1 MLFKRKDE
9 TDFHE
14 VILDTDS
21 ESYTLTKLE
30 EWMQYEVK
38 MNAFNDVGSS
48 PYSPIS
54 MERTRDAS
62 MYVYRGLCI
71 DANHYDFSVIVT
83 NFGPKLRCYG
93 QQSSCYGFP
102 IIVGPEPFS
111 I

>member
-71 DANHYDFSVIVT
+71 VHKTQNTTV
-83 NFGPKLRCYG
+83 
-93 QQSSCYGFP
+93 
-102 IIVGPEPFS
+102 
-111 I
+111 

>member
-38 MNAFNDVGSS
+38 MNAFNDVGWS

-62 MYVYRGLCI
+62 TYVYRGVMCI
-71 DANHYDFSVIVT
+71 SAQSTIYVNHFVLYIPSM
-83 NFGPKLRCYG
+83 
-93 QQSSCYGFP
+93 
-102 IIVGPEPFS
+102 
-111 I
+111 